1 MLHSTS
7 EYLGHCESWHKHAA
21 CNAGLCGA
29 PMCGNAT
36 QRDSHAGR
44 LRAGQ
49 TSKRECAATGRPRRT
64 GPYPCGSLLTVPVHE
79 IRPCACPGLFRQHE
93 ICPCACPGLFR
104 QHSLLDYQNQTLC
117 SPPPP
122 PQPLPPPLSQRLR
135 ELKPDALLVLGL
147 PLSGTGI
154 SDSCGCPAGHVLRP
168 QPAADCCTA
177 GKGSNAQHCTAL
189 LQHTRSD
196 AIAIIH
202 LKSKGR
208 QGGEG
213 RREGGRRG
221 LWRFACCHPAM
232 RQTSL

>member
-154 SDSCGCPAGHVLRP
+154 SDSCGCVLSHALGAPLLDMYYGPSQLPIAVP
-168 QPAADCCTA
+168 QAR
-177 GKGSNAQHCTAL
+177 GQMRSTAL
-189 LQHTRSD
+189 H
-196 AIAIIH
+196 
-202 LKSKGR
+202 
-208 QGGEG
+208 
-213 RREGGRRG
+213 
-221 LWRFACCHPAM
+221 CCSTHAVMPLPL
-232 RQTSL
+232 SI